1 MGNEKRKNRSG
12 LVVITLAVM
21 LLCGIIFFMNKELI
35 TQKNALEQKCEE
47 LNIAIDSEAE
57 LKKELSSKKAYMQTI
72 RYVEDVAR
80 EKLGLVYRDEVIF
93 REKNDD

>member
-1 MGNEKRKNRSG
+1 MGNDKRKNRSG
-12 LVVITLAVM
+12 LVIITLGVM
-21 LLCGIIFFMNKELI
+21 LLCGIIFFKNRELI
-35 TQKNALEQKCEE
+35 TQKEALEQKCEE
-47 LNIAIDSEAE
+47 LNMAIDSEAE

-80 EKLGLVYRDEVIF
+80 EKLGLVYKDEVIF